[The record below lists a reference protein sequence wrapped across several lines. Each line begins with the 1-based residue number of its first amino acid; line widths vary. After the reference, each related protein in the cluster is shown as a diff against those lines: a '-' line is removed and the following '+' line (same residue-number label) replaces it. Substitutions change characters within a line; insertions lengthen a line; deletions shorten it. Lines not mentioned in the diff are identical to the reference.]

1 MAGNFQFRFQ
11 EILSKLLKYFLEFKN
26 IIMEK
31 KNSPINTKMV
41 MNFFSHVRFPCNSLN
56 LMVLAYIQAKQEVP
70 EPWEPYA
77 HAYF

>member
-26 IIMEK
+26 IILEK
-31 KNSPINTKMV
+31 KFSNKYKNGLEI
-41 MNFFSHVRFPCNSLN
+41 FFSCNSLN
-56 LMVLAYIQAKQEVP
+56 LMVLAYIQAKQIVP